1 MWCFTQYI
9 SLSVS
14 SPVPEGVNL
23 SGWLRGETMT
33 HPRLKHLVKS
43 LPAILIQDRAPKT
56 VSTYVRA
63 YEAAAE

>member
-23 SGWLRGETMT
+23 SGLLCGETMT
-33 HPRLKHLVKS
+33 HNRLKHLMKS
-43 LPAILIQDRAPKT
+43 LKEIYPDPGQ
-56 VSTYVRA
+56 ST
-63 YEAAAE
+63 EDSQHLCPCL

>member
-33 HPRLKHLVKS
+33 NRRLKHLVKS
-43 LPAILIQDRAPKT
+43 TSDPDPGQSNKDSQHLCPCL
-56 VSTYVRA
+56 
-63 YEAAAE
+63 